1 MKKQYCTYEISY
13 DLKELGFDEPCMA
26 VYYPNSAWYQYSKK
40 LGIRNSEKNN
50 QTFLCTSPMWQQA
63 IDFIR
68 EKYNYEIQICFK
80 HQDGPKVDRLKS
92 DYYDINIYHL
102 YAGDAWKI
110 YNFSEISNDFKY
122 AREFSIL
129 KAIEIIKIINEKS

>member
-13 DLKELGFDEPCMA
+13 DLKELGFDDPCMA
-26 VYYPNSAWYQYSKK
+26 VYYPNSVWYQYSKK
-40 LGIRNSEKNN
+40 LGIRNSEKGDK
-50 QTFLCTSPMWQQA
+50 TFICTSPMWQQS

-68 EKYNYEIQICFK
+68 EKYNYDIQICFK
-80 HQDGPKVDRLKS
+80 HQDGTKGDGKKS
-92 DYYDINIYHL
+92 DYYDINIYQL
-102 YAGDAWKI
+102 SGGEIWKI

-129 KAIEIIKIINEKS
+129 KAIEIIKIIKHK